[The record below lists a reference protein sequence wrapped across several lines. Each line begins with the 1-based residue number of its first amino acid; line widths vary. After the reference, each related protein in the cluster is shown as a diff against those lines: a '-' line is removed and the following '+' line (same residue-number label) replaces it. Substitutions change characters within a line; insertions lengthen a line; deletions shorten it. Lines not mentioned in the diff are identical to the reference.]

1 MRKTVLG
8 TTAVAFA
15 LWASSPAQ
23 AQVLTA
29 AEKGREPAPS
39 AALHP
44 DEAVKKFRVPDG
56 FEVRLFAAEPDVVNP
71 VAMTWDDRGRLWV
84 VELVDY
90 PYSTTDKSKPPIKL
104 GGDRVKVL
112 EDTDGDG
119 RADKVT
125 VFAEGLNMATAI
137 AVGDGGVYVGAA
149 PNLWFMKDTTGDDVA
164 DEKRVVLTGFGVE
177 DRHETLNNFR
187 WGPDG
192 WLYFT
197 HGVFTHSK
205 VRDPQRPDAPE
216 VKFNAA
222 VMRLDTRTKRLEKF
236 ADGISN
242 QWGVDWDAAGNAFV
256 SACVVE
262 HLWHVVPG
270 GIYVRQAGVPG
281 WPHAYDLLK
290 HVNDHK
296 HFRAAYS
303 GIQVYQGGQY
313 PPEYDGTI
321 FMGNI
326 HGNCINH
333 DKLVANGSSFTAQDL
348 HRGTHHHDDAFLNS
362 TDGWF
367 RPVST
372 QTGPDGNL
380 WICDWY
386 DKYPCYQNARQPD
399 LDRSRGRIWRVVY
412 TGADKG
418 KKIPARPDGLDLA
431 KANTADLVKL
441 LADKNNWTRRQAQRV
456 LSEREVDLRQE
467 LGAVLADT
475 KTPPAHRMAALWTLH
490 STGGLNNGALTT
502 LSDHPDEPV
511 RAWVARLIGDR
522 AAAGQ
527 VDPKSS
533 LTVVLAKL
541 AGSPSPVVRAGVAT
555 AAKQFATARIPGTS
569 AIVQRL
575 LEAKGTAADPMLPQ
589 LIWYA
594 AEPLL
599 AQDPRAIL
607 SWLAENPQ
615 IVDASGPLVPR
626 SIARRLYASGE
637 KESIPTILSFIA
649 SLKDEKQAALAAAM
663 VDGVLAGHKKFMPA
677 PAGAEAFV
685 AAMKDHKGASDK
697 VKQLATMWGDKSGVA
712 AAVRTVGDAKASDD
726 DRVAAVRLLRGNK
739 SDDVRKA
746 LLGAL
751 TEGRKEAL
759 KLEVFTSLRD
769 AGADG
774 DASTVLM
781 NWGKFTATE
790 VRRAAAEMLAARPAW
805 AKALLRAVQDKKVDA
820 ADIPL
825 PALRL
830 LSDHAGRDAE
840 LKQLMA
846 ATLGAYRESPADKKK
861 LIEAKKTVVMAGPA
875 DKERGHKLFLQ
886 HCGTCHQLN
895 GEGANPPV
903 GPDIT
908 GVGRG
913 TLDLLLNN
921 VLDPDQIIGAG
932 YENVIVETTDGD
944 IKNGRLVEE
953 TPQYVKL
960 LAAGPK
966 EEVIPKKDIKE
977 KRISAKSAMPE
988 GFDQIMKDEEFRDLM
1003 RFVLEAPVKQ

>member
-1 MRKTVLG
+1 M
-8 TTAVAFA
+8 
-15 LWASSPAQ
+15 ASAPAQ
-23 AQVLTA
+23 AQVLTP

-39 AALHP
+39 AALPP

-90 PYSTTDKSKPPIKL
+90 PYSTTDASKPPIKL

-137 AVGDGGVYVGAA
+137 AIGDGGVYVGAA

-164 DEKRVVLTGFGVE
+164 DEKRVLLTGFGVE

-216 VKFNAA
+216 VKFNAG
-222 VMRLDTRTKRLEKF
+222 VIRLDTRTKRLEPF

-242 QWGVDWDAAGNAFV
+242 QWGIDWDAAGNAFV

-333 DKLVANGSSFTAQDL
+333 DKLVPNGSSFTAQDL
-348 HRGTHHHDDAFLNS
+348 HKGTHHADDAFFNS

-412 TGADKG
+412 TGGDKG

-431 KANTADLVKL
+431 KKTDAELTQALRDRNV
-441 LADKNNWTRRQAQRV
+441 WVRRAAQRI
-456 LSEREVDLRQE
+456 LTERKADVAQALT
-467 LGAVLADT
+467 AVVADDAQ
-475 KTPPAHRMAALWTLH
+475 PLDARMAALWTLY
-490 STGGLNNGALTT
+490 STAQIKKEAVRTFAESPN
-502 LSDHPDEPV
+502 PVV
-511 RAWVARLIGDR
+511 RAWTARWIGDAPR
-522 AAAGQ
+522 TDTGPFGRSVGLAHTVALSTRLA
-527 VDPKSS
+527 VD
-533 LTVVLAKL
+533 
-541 AGSPSPVVRAGVAT
+541 PSPVVRAAVA
-555 AAKQFATARIPGTS
+555 QTARRILIAPDGDLNH
-569 AIVQRL
+569 RL
-575 LEAKGTAADPMLPQ
+575 NGERAEELALTLVLLMLQAEGTAADPMLPQ

-594 AEPLL
+594 TEPLVTGRTQKAVL
-599 AQDPRAIL
+599 DF
-607 SWLAENPQ
+607 LAERAPLVMQ
-615 IVDASGPLVPR
+615 ASGPLVPR

-637 KESIPTILSFIA
+637 KESIATILSFIS

-685 AAMKDHKGASDK
+685 AAMKDHKASADK

-712 AAVRTVGDAKASDD
+712 AAVKTVGDAKAS
-726 DRVAAVRLLRGNK
+726 
-739 SDDVRKA
+739 
-746 LLGAL
+746 
-751 TEGRKEAL
+751 
-759 KLEVFTSLRD
+759 
-769 AGADG
+769 
-774 DASTVLM
+774 
-781 NWGKFTATE
+781 
-790 VRRAAAEMLAARPAW
+790 
-805 AKALLRAVQDKKVDA
+805 
-820 ADIPL
+820 
-825 PALRL
+825 
-830 LSDHAGRDAE
+830 
-840 LKQLMA
+840 
-846 ATLGAYRESPADKKK
+846 
-861 LIEAKKTVVMAGPA
+861 
-875 DKERGHKLFLQ
+875 
-886 HCGTCHQLN
+886 
-895 GEGANPPV
+895 
-903 GPDIT
+903 
-908 GVGRG
+908 
-913 TLDLLLNN
+913 
-921 VLDPDQIIGAG
+921 
-932 YENVIVETTDGD
+932 
-944 IKNGRLVEE
+944 
-953 TPQYVKL
+953 
-960 LAAGPK
+960 
-966 EEVIPKKDIKE
+966 
-977 KRISAKSAMPE
+977 
-988 GFDQIMKDEEFRDLM
+988 
-1003 RFVLEAPVKQ
+1003 